1 MIFEAKSFIK
11 KFDSIVVILFIS
23 NNPPKIYFGPPIGG
37 LGGSGAPLISPPN
50 SHFIGGPESVKI
62 LGVQGILAV

>member
-1 MIFEAKSFIK
+1 VIFEAKSFTKI
-11 KFDSIVVILFIS
+11 FDYGGQNGPLVITPQNIIQ
-23 NNPPKIYFGPPIGG
+23 PPHREG

-62 LGVQGILAV
+62 LGV